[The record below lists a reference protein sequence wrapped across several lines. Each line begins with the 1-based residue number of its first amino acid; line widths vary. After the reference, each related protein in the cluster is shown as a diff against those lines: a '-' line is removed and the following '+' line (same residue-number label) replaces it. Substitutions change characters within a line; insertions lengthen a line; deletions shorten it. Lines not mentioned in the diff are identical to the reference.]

1 MREKIELEVLNPRGT
16 IEPLPTYAP
25 STRFA
30 DLAGKVV
37 GFYSNKKDGVE
48 NFYAVFSELLKESYP
63 TVKTTF
69 LEGDYLISDKDAKEW
84 VPKIDAFV
92 YGVGD

>member
-1 MREKIELEVLNPRGT
+1 MSEKIELEALNPRGT

-25 STRFA
+25 SPRLT

-48 NFYAVFSELLKESYP
+48 NFYSVFSELLKERYP
-63 TVKTTF
+63 TVKSIF

-84 VPKIDAFV
+84 TPKIDAFV

>member
-1 MREKIELEVLNPRGT
+1 MSEKLELEALNPRGT

-25 STRFA
+25 SLRLI

-48 NFYAVFSELLKESYP
+48 NFYSVFSELLKERYP
-63 TVKTTF
+63 TVKSTF
-69 LEGDYLISDKDAKEW
+69 LEGDYLISDKNATEW
-84 VPKIDAFV
+84 APKIDTFV